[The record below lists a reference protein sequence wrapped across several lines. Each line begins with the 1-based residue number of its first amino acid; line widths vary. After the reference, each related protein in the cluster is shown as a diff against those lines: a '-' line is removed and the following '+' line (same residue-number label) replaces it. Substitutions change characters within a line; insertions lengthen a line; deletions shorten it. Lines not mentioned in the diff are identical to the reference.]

1 MRLFTLTLWTCT
13 AATWALGLLIP
24 VVEYH
29 DKTGT
34 ESSRVLVG
42 DVYLTLAYALWDGDF
57 MKIGVALLVLTMH
70 CGTVAMIAMA
80 ANFVA
85 KASRKHLPWT
95 GLTDEHP
102 LVVPW
107 YDREGYGLLLEQ
119 ATDGETLEPSFEAW
133 ERKATAFVEERRET
147 GPVEKAAID
156 VHDLV
161 QWCQQQGRPLDAE
174 ARSLFARHTV
184 DKRSASP

>member
-1 MRLFTLTLWTCT
+1 MRLFSLTLWTCT

-34 ESSRVLVG
+34 ETSRVLVG

-70 CGTVAMIAMA
+70 CGTVAMIAA
-80 ANFVA
+80 VANFVA

-95 GLTDEHP
+95 GLTDERP

-119 ATDGETLEPSFEAW
+119 ATDSETLEPSFEAW
-133 ERKATAFVEERRET
+133 ECKAAAFVETRQI
-147 GPVEKAAID
+147 GSVEKAVID
-156 VHDLV
+156 VRELV

-174 ARSLFARHTV
+174 ARSQFARHTV
-184 DKRSASP
+184 EKRST